1 MTYSVQTSV
10 FKTRRHMASDFYS
23 VEVINYEGESFDYE
37 IEAHS
42 FSEASEIAGWR
53 AAEDGIDVY
62 QMNCYKY

>member
-1 MTYSVQTSV
+1 MTYSVQTSA
-10 FKTRRHMASDFYS
+10 FKTRRHMVSDFYQ

-37 IEAHS
+37 IEANS
-42 FSEASEIAGWR
+42 FAEASEIAGWR

>member
-1 MTYSVQTSV
+1 MTYTVQTSA
-10 FKTRRHMASDFYS
+10 FKTRRYMVSDIYS
-23 VEVINYEGESFDYE
+23 VEVIDFDGDSYDYE
-37 IEAHS
+37 IEANS